1 MIEGEENEKKKNNKW
16 SFFTVLK
23 PFSFEIFVMFYKL
36 YH

>member
-1 MIEGEENEKKKNNKW
+1 MIEGEENEKKNNKQ

-23 PFSFEIFVMFYKL
+23 PFSFEIFVMFDRS